1 MHNEDDFILALI
13 CPPMMKA
20 IMTIGRD
27 QELLQGRPSLMK
39 KGTTRGPNVKAHL
52 LEAWETMPRAGHWIN
67 SPNHLSHA
75 TLKGL
80 HSLDDSSSQPSPFI
94 TAI

>member
-1 MHNEDDFILALI
+1 MHNEGDLILALT

-39 KGTTRGPNVKAHL
+39 KGITGGLYVKAHL
-52 LEAWETMPRAGHWIN
+52 LGAWETMP
-67 SPNHLSHA
+67 
-75 TLKGL
+75 
-80 HSLDDSSSQPSPFI
+80 
-94 TAI
+94 